1 MLYSDIKKR
10 LPKLCKE
17 LVNMIPKDIEYS
29 YHENYEGNISVNIV
43 KDEDR
48 VNLEI
53 NDIRFNIG
61 PSYFPERYYLNC
73 EKYEDA
79 FARNPEPIIL
89 LSKLFTNLACEP
101 DEVFNKVIGEGDQE
115 SDKDMIRFQIM
126 KIAKGFNDLH
136 GWFSNPVYL
145 EEEIAEAEEQAFY
158 ARQRRDEEASFWEE
172 MAAVGVTPEDV
183 YD

>member
-10 LPKLCKE
+10 LPELCKE

-61 PSYFPERYYLNC
+61 PSDFPERYYLNC

-101 DEVFNKVIGEGDQE
+101 DEVFNKIICEGDQE

-126 KIAKGFNDLH
+126 KIAKGFN
-136 GWFSNPVYL
+136 PVYL

-158 ARQRRDEEASFWEE
+158 AKQRRDEEASFWEE

>member
-10 LPKLCKE
+10 LPELCKE
-17 LVNMIPKDIEYS
+17 LVLMIPKDIKYS
-29 YHENYEGNISVNIV
+29 YHEDYEGNVSVKIV

-48 VNLEI
+48 INLEI
-53 NDIRFNIG
+53 NDIKFSIG
-61 PSYFPERYYLNC
+61 PSYFAERYYLNC
-73 EKYEDA
+73 EKYEEA
-79 FARNPEPIIL
+79 FSRYPEPIIL
-89 LSKLFTNLACEP
+89 LSKLFTNLACEL
-101 DEVFNKVIGEGDQE
+101 DEEFNKIIGEGNQE

-136 GWFSNPVYL
+136 GWFANPAYL
-145 EEEIAEAEEQAFY
+145 KKEIEEAEEAEYY
-158 ARQRRDEEASFWEE
+158 ARQRKEDEDSFWEE

>member
-10 LPKLCKE
+10 LPELCKE
-17 LVNMIPKDIEYS
+17 LVRMIPRNIEYS
-29 YHENYEGNISVNIV
+29 YHEDYEGNISVNIV

-48 VNLEI
+48 VDLTI
-53 NDIRFNIG
+53 NDIKFNIG
-61 PSYFPERYYLNC
+61 PSYFTEKYYLNC
-73 EKYEDA
+73 EKYEEA
-79 FARNPEPIIL
+79 FSKNPEPIIL
-89 LSKLFTNLACEP
+89 LSKLFTNLACE
-101 DEVFNKVIGEGDQE
+101 DQE
-115 SDKDMIRFQIM
+115 TFDKTIGDVERECDKDIIRFQFM

-145 EEEIAEAEEQAFY
+145 EEEIAESEEQAFY
-158 ARQRRDEEASFWEE
+158 AKQRRDEEASFWEE

>member
-10 LPKLCKE
+10 LPELCKE
-17 LVNMIPKDIEYS
+17 LVLMIPKDIEYS

-48 VNLEI
+48 INLEI
-53 NDIRFNIG
+53 NDIKFSIG

-89 LSKLFTNLACEP
+89 LSKLFTNLACES

-145 EEEIAEAEEQAFY
+145 EEEIAEAEERAYY
-158 ARQRRDEEASFWEE
+158 AEQRKRDEDSFWEE

>member
-10 LPKLCKE
+10 LPELCKE
-17 LVNMIPKDIEYS
+17 LVLMIPKDIEYS
-29 YHENYEGNISVNIV
+29 YHEDYEGNVSVKIV

-48 VNLEI
+48 INLEI
-53 NDIRFNIG
+53 NDIKFSIG
-61 PSYFPERYYLNC
+61 PSYFAERYYLNC

-79 FARNPEPIIL
+79 FSRNPEPIIL
-89 LSKLFTNLACEP
+89 LSKLFTNLACES
-101 DEVFNKVIGEGDQE
+101 DKEFNKIIGEGDQE
-115 SDKDMIRFQIM
+115 SDKGMIRFQIM

-136 GWFSNPVYL
+136 GWFSNPAYL
-145 EEEIAEAEEQAFY
+145 KAEIEEAEERAYY
-158 ARQRRDEEASFWEE
+158 AEQRKRDEDSFWEE

>member
-1 MLYSDIKKR
+1 MRYTNIKTQ

-29 YHENYEGNISVNIV
+29 YHEDYEGNISVAIL

-48 VNLEI
+48 VNLKI
-53 NDIRFNIG
+53 NDIKFNIG

-89 LSKLFTNLACEP
+89 LSKLFTNLACES

-115 SDKDMIRFQIM
+115 CDKDLIRFQIM

-136 GWFSNPVYL
+136 GWFSNPIYL
-145 EEEIAEAEEQAFY
+145 EEIAEAEERAFY
-158 ARQRRDEEASFWEE
+158 AKQRRDEEASFWEE

>member
-10 LPKLCKE
+10 LPELCKE
-17 LVNMIPKDIEYS
+17 LVLMIPKDIEYS
-29 YHENYEGNISVNIV
+29 YHEGYEGNVSVKIV

-48 VNLEI
+48 INLEI
-53 NDIRFNIG
+53 NDIKFSIG
-61 PSYFPERYYLNC
+61 PSYFAERYYLNC

-79 FARNPEPIIL
+79 FSRNPEPIIL

-101 DEVFNKVIGEGDQE
+101 DEVLNKVIGEGDQE

-136 GWFSNPVYL
+136 GWFSNPAYL
-145 EEEIAEAEEQAFY
+145 KAEIEEAEERAYY
-158 ARQRRDEEASFWEE
+158 AEQRKRDEDSFWEE

>member
-10 LPKLCKE
+10 LPELCKE
-17 LVNMIPKDIEYS
+17 LVLMIPKDIEYS
-29 YHENYEGNISVNIV
+29 YHEDYEGNISVKII

-48 VNLEI
+48 INLEI
-53 NDIRFNIG
+53 NDIKFSIG
-61 PSYFPERYYLNC
+61 PSYFAERYYLNC
-73 EKYEDA
+73 EKYEEA
-79 FARNPEPIIL
+79 FSRNPEPIIL
-89 LSKLFTNLACEP
+89 LSKLFTNLACE
-101 DEVFNKVIGEGDQE
+101 DQEIFDKIIGEGDQE

-136 GWFSNPVYL
+136 GWFANPAYL
-145 EEEIAEAEEQAFY
+145 KKEIEDAEEAEYY
-158 ARQRRDEEASFWEE
+158 ARQRKEDEDSFWEE